1 MLKKRLIACLI
12 IKDGLIVQSVGFN
25 KYFPIGKPFFS
36 IEFIAR
42 WNVDEIILLDISAAK
57 NNKKDYSQLKL
68 FIKNCFVPITYGGGI
83 SSIEDVHDII
93 NSGADR
99 ISINSN
105 ALDNP
110 KLIEEIA
117 NIYGEQCIVASID
130 YKTNEDG
137 KNKVYSYSGTKDTG
151 LDPLDWSKKCEELG
165 AGEILLNSI
174 DRDGRGTGYDIDF
187 IKKVTKY
194 INIPLIACGGVG
206 KFSDFSKGI
215 LDGGASAVAAANIFH
230 YVEHSTII
238 AKAHMYNDG
247 VKIRLNQIAQYKNRR
262 FDKNGRLLMLNI
274 DQLEKADWTLRDK
287 NALL

>member
-25 KYFPIGKPFFS
+25 NYFPIGKPNFS

-42 WNVDEIILLDISAAK
+42 WDVDEIILLDISAE
-57 NNKKDYSQLKL
+57 NSKKDYSQLKL
-68 FIKNCFVPITYGGGI
+68 FIKECFVPITYGGGI

-105 ALDNP
+105 AVDNP
-110 KLIEEIA
+110 KLIEDIA
-117 NIYGEQCIVASID
+117 KIYGEQCIVASID
-130 YKTNEDG
+130 YKNNEDG
-137 KNKVYSYSGTKDTG
+137 KNRVYTYSGKKNTG
-151 LDPLDWSKKCEELG
+151 LDPLDWAKKCEQLG

-174 DRDGRGTGYDIDF
+174 DRDGKGTGYDISL
-187 IKKVTKY
+187 IKEITEY

-206 KFSDFSKGI
+206 KFSDFSMGI

-238 AKAHMYNDG
+238 AKANMYNNG
-247 VKIRLNQIAQYKNRR
+247 VQIRLNQIAQYKDRR
-262 FDKNGRLLMLNI
+262 FDKNGRLLMLNN
-274 DQLEKADWTLRDK
+274 DQLEKADW
-287 NALL
+287 ALKE

>member
-25 KYFPIGKPFFS
+25 KYFPIGKPNFS

-42 WNVDEIILLDISAAK
+42 WDVDEIILLDISPSK
-57 NNKKDYSQLKL
+57 TTKKDYSQLKL

-83 SSIEDVHDII
+83 SSIEDVNDII

-105 ALDNP
+105 ALEEP
-110 KLIEEIA
+110 KLIKEIA
-117 NIYGEQCIVASID
+117 EVYGEQCIVVSID

-137 KNKVYSYSGTKDTG
+137 KNRVYSHSGTKDTG
-151 LDPLDWSKKCEELG
+151 LDPLDWAKKCEVLG

-174 DRDGRGTGYDIDF
+174 DRDGRGTGYDVAF
-187 IKKVTKY
+187 IKRVTEH
-194 INIPLIACGGVG
+194 INIPVIACGGVG

-238 AKAHMYNDG
+238 AKAHMYNNG
-247 VKIRLNQIAQYKNRR
+247 VEIRLNQIAQYKDRK
-262 FDKNGRLLMLNI
+262 FDKNGRLLMLNN
-274 DQLEKADWTLRDK
+274 DQLEKADW
-287 NALL
+287 ALKE